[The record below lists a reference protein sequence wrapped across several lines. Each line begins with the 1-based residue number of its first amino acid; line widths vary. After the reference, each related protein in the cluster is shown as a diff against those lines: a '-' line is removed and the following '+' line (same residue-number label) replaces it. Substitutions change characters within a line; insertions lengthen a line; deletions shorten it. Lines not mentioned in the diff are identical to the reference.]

1 MSKNRFLKILLPSIA
16 LTFGSQAFAYTLKE
30 AVAHTLAT
38 SPDLL
43 IETNTRD
50 MVDKEL
56 RQSYAGYL
64 PTVDLATGWGEQ
76 YTNNPTTR
84 ASNPLLAAVPN
95 VAVPPTAGMPLEGT
109 KTLTRTEFSLIA
121 SQMLFDGLA
130 VFHDVE
136 GKKARVRA
144 ESWRVNGTAQD
155 VALDAV
161 KAYLDVLMRR
171 ELVQVNR
178 ENLAKHESIYGQIQ
192 KRSEGGIG
200 RKADLDQAEG
210 RVALARTN
218 LMAEEANLA
227 DAETEFLRKVGIP
240 VPNHLVKPD
249 FAEHFPA
256 NEHDAVEMG
265 IKHHPVL
272 RASVEDT
279 NVVRAE
285 RKVAKAA
292 FVPRFDLQ
300 LGMTRNHNLDG
311 SPGDTDDNSA
321 MIRARW
327 NLFSGGKDLA
337 NIGRTCY
344 KLQEAQEVQ
353 NRAFRQVVESVRL
366 AWSTYN
372 TAKRQLRYFKE
383 HVDASMRT
391 SDAYQKQFNIGQRTL
406 LDLLDSENE
415 LYGAKTNYING
426 KYTELLGTYRV
437 LNAAG
442 CLTEAMGIA
451 LPKQVIPKPTA
462 LMDGTSRFFNKAD
475 VDLFDYRD
483 APGHI

>member
-30 AVAHTLAT
+30 AVSHTLAT

-56 RQSYAGYL
+56 RQAYAGYL

-84 ASNPLLAAVPN
+84 AANPLLGG
-95 VAVPPTAGMPLEGT
+95 TSLSREGT

-121 SQMLFDGLA
+121 SQMLWDGFA
-130 VFHDVE
+130 VYHDVE

-161 KAYLDVLMRR
+161 QSFLDVLMRR
-171 ELVQVNR
+171 ELVQLNR
-178 ENLAKHESIYGQIQ
+178 ENLAKHESIFGQIQ

-227 DAETEFLRKVGIP
+227 DAETQFLRKVGIP
-240 VPNHLVKPD
+240 VPNHLVKPG
-249 FAEHFPA
+249 FAEHFPN
-256 NEHDAVEMG
+256 NEHNAVEMG
-265 IKHHPVL
+265 IKHHPIL

-285 RKVAKAA
+285 SKVARSA
-292 FVPRFDLQ
+292 FVPRVDLQ

-311 SPGDTDDNSA
+311 SPGDSDDNSA
-321 MIRARW
+321 MLRARW

-353 NRAFRQVVESVRL
+353 NRAFRQVVQSVRL
-366 AWSTYN
+366 AWSTYA
-372 TAKRQLRYFKE
+372 TAKRQMQYFKE
-383 HVDASMRT
+383 HVDASIRT
-391 SDAYQKQFNIGQRTL
+391 SEAYQKQFNIGQRTL

-415 LYGAKTNYING
+415 LYGAKTAYVTG

-442 CLTEAMGIA
+442 CLTETLGIE
-451 LPKQVIPKPTA
+451 LPKQVVPRPTA
-462 LMDGTSRFFNKAD
+462 LMDGTSRFFDKSTT
-475 VDLFDYRD
+475 LFD
-483 APGHI
+483 

>member
-64 PTVDLATGWGEQ
+64 PVVDLASGWGEQ

-84 ASNPLLAAVPN
+84 AANPLL
-95 VAVPPTAGMPLEGT
+95 GGSSLSQEGT

-121 SQMLFDGLA
+121 SQMLWDGFA
-130 VFHDVE
+130 VYHDVE

-144 ESWRVNGTAQD
+144 ESWRVNSTAQD
-155 VALDAV
+155 VALNAV
-161 KAYLDVLMRR
+161 EAYLKVLMER
-171 ELVQVNR
+171 ELVQLNR

-218 LMAEEANLA
+218 LMAEEGNLA
-227 DAETEFLRKVGIP
+227 DAESNFLRLIGVP
-240 VPNHLVKPD
+240 VPNHLVKPEH
-249 FAEHFPA
+249 AEHFP
-256 NEHDAVEMG
+256 NSEHDAVEMG
-265 IKHHPVL
+265 IKYHPEL

-285 RKVAKAA
+285 RKVARAA

-311 SPGDTDDNSA
+311 SPGNSDDNSA

-353 NRAFRQVVESVRL
+353 NRAFRQVVNSVRN
-366 AWSTYN
+366 AWSEYA

-415 LYGAKTNYING
+415 LYGAKMAYIGG
-426 KYTELLGTYRV
+426 KYTELFGSYRV
-437 LNAAG
+437 LNATG
-442 CLTEAMGIA
+442 CLTEAMNIE
-451 LPKQVIPKPTA
+451 LPKQVIAKPTG
-462 LMDGTSRFFNKAD
+462 LMEGTSRFFDKRD
-475 VDLFDYRD
+475 IPLFDSRD
-483 APGHI
+483 VPNPD

>member
-16 LTFGSQAFAYTLKE
+16 LTFGSQAYAYTLKE

-64 PTVDLATGWGEQ
+64 PKVDLATGWGEQ

-84 ASNPLLAAVPN
+84 AANPLLGG
-95 VAVPPTAGMPLEGT
+95 TSLSQEGT
-109 KTLTRTEFSLIA
+109 KTMTRTEFSLIA
-121 SQMLFDGLA
+121 SQMLFDGFA
-130 VFHDVE
+130 VYHDVE
-136 GKKARVRA
+136 GHKARVRA

-155 VALDAV
+155 VALGAV
-161 KAYLDVLMRR
+161 EAYLNVLMRR
-171 ELVQVNR
+171 ELVQLNR
-178 ENLAKHESIYGQIQ
+178 ENLNKHESIFGQIH

-227 DAETEFLRKVGIP
+227 DAETEFLRKIGIP
-240 VPNHLVKPD
+240 VPNHIVKPGY
-249 FAEHFPA
+249 AEHFPA
-256 NEHDAVEMG
+256 TEHDAVEMG
-265 IKHHPVL
+265 LKHHPIL
-272 RASVEDT
+272 RASVEDVS
-279 NVVRAE
+279 VVRAE
-285 RKVAKAA
+285 HKGARAA
-292 FVPRFDLQ
+292 FVPRIDFQ
-300 LGMTRNHNLDG
+300 LGMTRNHNVDG

-321 MIRARW
+321 MLRAQW
-327 NLFSGGKDLA
+327 NIFSGGKDLA
-337 NIGRTCY
+337 NICRTAY
-344 KLQEAQEVQ
+344 KMQEAQEVQ
-353 NRAFRQVVESVRL
+353 NRAHRQVVESVRL
-366 AWSTYN
+366 AWSTYS
-372 TAKRQLRYFKE
+372 TAKRQMRYFKD
-383 HVDASMRT
+383 HVDASVRT
-391 SDAYQKQFNIGQRTL
+391 SEAYSKQFNIGQRTL

-415 LYGAKTNYING
+415 LFGAKTAYTTA

-442 CLTEAMGIA
+442 CLTEAVGME
-451 LPKQVIPKPTA
+451 LPKQAVPRPTA
-462 LMDGTSRFFNKAD
+462 LMDGTSRFFD
-475 VDLFDYRD
+475 QTSTLFD
-483 APGHI
+483 

>member
-16 LTFGSQAFAYTLKE
+16 LTFGSQAFAYTLNE

-43 IETNTRD
+43 INTNTRD
-50 MVDKEL
+50 MVDREL

-64 PTVDLATGWGEQ
+64 PVVDLASGWGEQ

-84 ASNPLLAAVPN
+84 AANPLLGEV
-95 VAVPPTAGMPLEGT
+95 TSLTREGT

-130 VFHDVE
+130 VYHDVE

-161 KAYLDVLMRR
+161 QAYLDVLMRR
-171 ELVQVNR
+171 ELVHLNR
-178 ENLAKHESIYGQIQ
+178 ENLAKHESIYSQIQ

-227 DAETEFLRKVGIP
+227 DAETQFLRRVGVP
-240 VPNHLVKPD
+240 VPNHLVKPEH
-249 FAEHFPA
+249 AAHFPA
-256 NEHDAVEMG
+256 SEHDAVEMG

-285 RKVAKAA
+285 RKVARSA

-311 SPGDTDDNSA
+311 SPGDSDDNTA

-353 NRAFRQVVESVRL
+353 NRAFRQVVQSVRL

-383 HVDASMRT
+383 HVDASSRT

-415 LYGAKTNYING
+415 LYGAKTAYITG
-426 KYTELLGTYRV
+426 KYTELFGTYRV

-442 CLTEAMGIA
+442 CLTEAMGIE
-451 LPKQVIPKPTA
+451 LPKQVNPAPTG
-462 LMDGTSRFFNKAD
+462 LMEGTSRFFDKRD
-475 VDLFDYRD
+475 IPLFDIRD
-483 APGHI
+483 VP

>member
-1 MSKNRFLKILLPSIA
+1 MSKNRLLKILLPSIA
-16 LTFGSQAFAYTLKE
+16 LTFGSQAFAYTLSE
-30 AVAHTLAT
+30 AVGHTLAT

-64 PTVDLATGWGEQ
+64 PTVDLAAGWGEQ

-84 ASNPLLAAVPN
+84 AANPLLGG
-95 VAVPPTAGMPLEGT
+95 TSLSQEGT
-109 KTLTRTEFSLIA
+109 RTLTRQEFSLIA

-130 VFHDVE
+130 VYHDVE
-136 GKKARVRA
+136 GHKARVRA

-155 VALDAV
+155 IALGAV
-161 KAYLDVLMRR
+161 EAYINVLLRR
-171 ELVQVNR
+171 ELVKENR
-178 ENLAKHESIYGQIQ
+178 DNLANHEAIFGQIQ

-218 LMAEEANLA
+218 LMAEEANLR

-240 VPNHLVKPD
+240 VPNHLAMPGHP
-249 FAEHFPA
+249 EHFPA
-256 NEHDAVEMG
+256 NEFEAVEMG
-265 IKHHPVL
+265 LKHHPIL
-272 RASVEDT
+272 RASVEDV

-285 RKVAKAA
+285 HKGARAP

-300 LGMTRNHNLDG
+300 LGMTRNHNVDG
-311 SPGDTDDNSA
+311 TTGDTDDNSA
-321 MIRARW
+321 MLRMRW

-337 NIGRTCY
+337 NLCRTAY
-344 KLQEAQEVQ
+344 KMQEAQEVQ
-353 NRAFRQVVESVRL
+353 NRAHRQVVESVRL
-366 AWSTYN
+366 AWSTYE
-372 TAKRQLRYFKE
+372 TAKKQLRWFKD
-383 HVDASMRT
+383 HVDASTRT
-391 SDAYQKQFNIGQRTL
+391 SEAYAKQFNIGQRTL

-415 LYGAKTNYING
+415 LFGAKTAYTNG
-426 KYTELLGTYRV
+426 KYTEILGRFRI

-442 CLTEAMGIA
+442 CLTEGLRME
-451 LPKQVIPKPTA
+451 LPKQAEPRPTA
-462 LMDGTSRFFNKAD
+462 LLDGTSRFFDNSTT
-475 VDLFDYRD
+475 LFD
-483 APGHI
+483 